1 LTPAAES
8 TDPSCR
14 AKARHP
20 CLLDVHAEEERRGF
34 RAFARNDGVFDD
46 ESLLV
51 PAGMTPGADR
61 GTTNAAACDESLRRG
76 ARLLADVDALRRP
89 IEVAAR
95 SQSRPANRAG
105 RPSHFFSCFVFLGK
119 LSSAS
124 IGFGCFTPSDREDTM
139 FRWLPT
145 SLQRLYR
152 RLIDARPYARKT
164 RPRPLP
170 PENEAPACGRD
181 RHYRLEIA
189 YDAFC
194 EHCPPP
200 RTLFRADPARRD
212 LTSWCER
219 MTRWTQRRRPRCH
232 HCERA
237 RSLYLAARDT
247 GDWKAEVALYKLA
260 RRGAVRLLAERRQYR
275 EQRRQF
281 WARHREHVA
290 RNGPEPMPP
299 QFEPELWPMI
309 AHRGSHESWHH
320 RDRRAVERDL
330 VRAHARHLRREIQR
344 RSARLR
350 DLHADESAGRKS
362 AQRVPH
368 GRDDADAASPPSP
381 EPRHGEERERRS
393 NPGQR
398 EKRLPRDQGS
408 PRRRKPARDG
418 DGRASGATEPPPAA
432 PLRRRRRAGRGDS
445 AMRGRPRDRVLQE
458 APDLDQR
465 ALVEIGPV
473 AAGLEHVPPVAQVV
487 QGDVHLGE
495 LLEAAGE
502 HAVEEHHEGVV
513 DDRAGVAQGLAE
525 LDLGLAVGGEVL
537 DQQGPLALRDIALDQ
552 SIAPEALGLLT
563 DIGHRRHH
571 PVGDPGGEGDAGGL
585 AAGHDPDLLPADLAA
600 DLLDAQLTDLRTSA
614 REGDDSAAIHID
626 GRLPAGGEGV
636 GLGGA
641 DVE

>member
-1 LTPAAES
+1 MTDGDTSPDDASDTAGSGRAHGTAEPRAPFPTVMERVWAHNREKLRQWSLAHPAPSPGPPEPDPAAEP
-8 TDPSCR
+8 DPPVR
-14 AKARHP
+14 ARASAGAQADHP
-20 CLLDVHAEEERRGF
+20 DRP
-34 RAFARNDGVFDD
+34 GV
-46 ESLLV
+46 L
-51 PAGMTPGADR
+51 
-61 GTTNAAACDESLRRG
+61 
-76 ARLLADVDALRRP
+76 
-89 IEVAAR
+89 
-95 SQSRPANRAG
+95 
-105 RPSHFFSCFVFLGK
+105 
-119 LSSAS
+119 
-124 IGFGCFTPSDREDTM
+124 
-139 FRWLPT
+139 RWLPA

-152 RLIDARPYARKT
+152 RLAEAVPYARNT
-164 RPRPLP
+164 RPRPIP
-170 PENEAPACGRD
+170 PDDERPSSGQARQ
-181 RHYRLEIA
+181 YRLEIA

-194 EHCPPP
+194 GHRPPP
-200 RTLFRADPARRD
+200 KKLFRANPWRRD
-212 LTSWCER
+212 LTSWCDAPNS
-219 MTRWTQRRRPRCH
+219 WTDRRKPRCH
-232 HCERA
+232 HCETARA
-237 RSLYLAARDT
+237 HYVAARDQ

-275 EQRRQF
+275 DSRRQF

-320 RDRRAVERDL
+320 RDRREVERDL
-330 VRAHARHLRREIQR
+330 VRAHARHLRHLEQCRRE
-344 RSARLR
+344 RLR

-585 AAGHDPDLLPADLAA
+585 AAGHDLDLLPADLAA

-641 DVE
+641 DVERLDLQQDARGGQRGVAVPVGAVGVGGLVGHLAVRTRRGDTSD